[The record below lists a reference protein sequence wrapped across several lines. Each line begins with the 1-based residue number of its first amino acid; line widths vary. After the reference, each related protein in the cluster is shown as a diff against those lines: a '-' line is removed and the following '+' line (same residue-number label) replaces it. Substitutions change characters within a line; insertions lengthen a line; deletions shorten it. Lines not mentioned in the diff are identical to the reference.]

1 MAITFHMIVLICTF
15 PQTTSVTADQPRVLP
30 QVAVVEPKPKPK
42 PAVLILAL
50 VLTVL
55 CGLHLNLP
63 AFVCLTPGLVFAVVV
78 SIAIHVCGVASL
90 LYHLGHPLTSQSS
103 PQSGP

>member
-1 MAITFHMIVLICTF
+1 M
-15 PQTTSVTADQPRVLP
+15 LP

-78 SIAIHVCGVASL
+78 SIAIHVRGVASL
-90 LYHLGHPLTSQSS
+90 SYHLGHPIVRAIVRGGGGGGQGT
-103 PQSGP
+103 PMT